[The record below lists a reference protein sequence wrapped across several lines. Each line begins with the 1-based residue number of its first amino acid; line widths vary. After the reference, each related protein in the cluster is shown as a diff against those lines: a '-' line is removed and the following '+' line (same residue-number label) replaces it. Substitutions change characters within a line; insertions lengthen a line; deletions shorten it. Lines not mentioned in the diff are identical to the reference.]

1 MRDLVFGLSRQNVKK
16 LSLAPLSIDVDW
28 LFSIRNFYSSI
39 KFPHILMIS
48 AVLMVII
55 LIHNANQNK
64 VHAVRTTTRTLVEE
78 TWLL

>member
-28 LFSIRNFYSSI
+28 LFSLKKFYSSI
-39 KFPHILMIS
+39 KFPHTLMIS
-48 AVLMVII
+48 TVLMVII

-64 VHAVRTTTRTLVEE
+64 VYAVRTTTRIVVEE
-78 TWLL
+78 TCP